1 MFSVK
6 NHLLCIGGAY
16 VMQKPS
22 PNHGGIMKP
31 TLLVM
36 HYTGSPSTTGAI
48 RTLTDGNAANRVS
61 AHLVISP
68 EGVITQLVPFDK
80 VAWHAGVSKWNGKE
94 GCNSFAIGI
103 EMVNSGLLGKGP
115 NGYFDRL
122 TNKPVPAN
130 QVVIATHKNGDGGEC
145 PWEIYPL
152 AQVEAAT
159 GAARAILAAYGIKEV
174 VGHDDIAPH
183 RKIDPG
189 PAWPMDAFKK
199 RVLGVVA

>member
-6 NHLLCIGGAY
+6 NNLLCIGGAY
-16 VMQKPS
+16 VLQKPS
-22 PNHGGIMKP
+22 PNHGGLFKP

-36 HYTGSPSTTGAI
+36 HYTGSPSTPGAI

-68 EGVITQLVPFDK
+68 EGVVTQLVPFDK
-80 VAWHAGVSKWNGKE
+80 IAWHAGVSSWKGKD

-103 EMVNSGLLGKGP
+103 EMVNSGLLGKVG
-115 NGYFDRL
+115 NGYVDRL
-122 TNKPVPAN
+122 TNKPVASA
-130 QVVIATHKNGDGGEC
+130 QVVIAAHKNGGGEL

-152 AQVEAAT
+152 AQIEAAT
-159 GAARAILAAYGIKEV
+159 GAARAIVEAYGIKEV

-189 PAWPMDAFKK
+189 PAWPMDTFKK
-199 RVLGVVA
+199 RVLGA